1 MSRATKQLPLSVFGA
16 RADAASSDQKNLDG
30 LLSVGLFMVFITVV
44 LVSLLVGTR
53 IYSRVDRQQAMID
66 DSRLGMSLLVN
77 YVRATDAT
85 DSVGTGEGPEG
96 DALLL
101 LEHLRSGTYE
111 TRIYLYQ
118 GHIVEEYAP
127 EDKPY
132 APEKAT
138 QIMMSDSFSFDYEGS
153 LLTITTDAGSTEV
166 ALRCAK
172 GGA

>member
-1 MSRATKQLPLSVFGA
+1 MQLHGVSFKLAESLPEIGIGIGF
-16 RADAASSDQKNLDG
+16 
-30 LLSVGLFMVFITVV
+30 LLRGSNIVV
-44 LVSLLVGTR
+44 RPVPHVECG
-53 IYSRVDRQQAMID
+53 V
-66 DSRLGMSLLVN
+66 
-77 YVRATDAT
+77 
-85 DSVGTGEGPEG
+85 PEG

-127 EDKPY
+127 EGKPY

-138 QIMMSDSFSFDYEGS
+138 QIMMSDNFSFDYEAG